1 MRSHSKYVA
10 ALSGNRRIPRSMI
23 STSHSASSQLILMVA
38 WLNFLDFVANK
49 NEQRLAGN
57 DDFASIEAV
66 ALATQIS

>member
-1 MRSHSKYVA
+1 
-10 ALSGNRRIPRSMI
+10 MI
-23 STSHSASSQLILMVA
+23 STSHSASSQLIMMVA
-38 WLNFLDFVANK
+38 RLNFLDFVANK